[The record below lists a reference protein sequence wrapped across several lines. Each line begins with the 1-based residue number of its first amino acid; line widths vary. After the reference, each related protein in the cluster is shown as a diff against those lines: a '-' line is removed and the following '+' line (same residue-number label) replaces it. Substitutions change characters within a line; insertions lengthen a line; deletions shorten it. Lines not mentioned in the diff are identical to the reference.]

1 MGERVLINESWYK
14 MCAEM
19 VATDLKEAQ
28 RHAFLK
34 ANGFELPVSM
44 ES

>member
-1 MGERVLINESWYK
+1 

-19 VATDLKEAQ
+19 VAEDLAMAQ

-34 ANGFELPVSM
+34 ANGFELPVAI